1 MDGGLA
7 AVLKSRER
15 PTKSL
20 RMLAKGRRFAKHLP
34 GYRILGVDPGY
45 LFVSANGPSIDLP
58 EQVVDYLLKELEG
71 VQ

>member
-1 MDGGLA
+1 
-7 AVLKSRER
+7 
-15 PTKSL
+15 
-20 RMLAKGRRFAKHLP
+20 MLAKGRRFAKHLP